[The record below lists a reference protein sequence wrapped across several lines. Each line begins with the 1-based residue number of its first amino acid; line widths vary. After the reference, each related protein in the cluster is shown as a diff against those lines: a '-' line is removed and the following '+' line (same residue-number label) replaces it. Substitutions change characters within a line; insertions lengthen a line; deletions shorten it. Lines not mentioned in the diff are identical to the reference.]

1 MENIN
6 NKNDAFDLKKGEFPN
21 FGNNPSVENR
31 IEDTEK
37 TTITDEEQLENLA
50 KTIIDNGN
58 NEKENRLEA
67 CLALLKAFKIF
78 KNKESECE
86 KWCKD
91 KINIK
96 KNKASAMKKRAILY
110 EEFNDQ
116 FKDYIIDAS
125 DNLILF
131 ITKKEHEAHLKEMLS
146 SDLKSIIKLKEKFS
160 LEKKSISIEEKI
172 SKLEKK
178 LDKLKSQK

>member
-6 NKNDAFDLKKGEFPN
+6 NQNDAFDLKKGEFPN

-37 TTITDEEQLENLA
+37 TTISDEEQLENLA

-58 NEKENRLEA
+58 NEKENRLKA
-67 CLALLKAFKIF
+67 CLALLKAFQIL

-131 ITKKEHEAHLKEMLS
+131 ITKKEHEAHVREMLS
-146 SDLKSIIKLKEKFS
+146 SNLKSIIKLKVKFS
-160 LEKKSISIEEKI
+160 LEKKSASVEEKI
-172 SKLEKK
+172 KKLEDK
-178 LDKLKSQK
+178 LDKLRAKR